1 MLGGKNET
9 IWYIGLRF
17 PQITEIVMLFQYS
30 ESLFYS
36 SIKEEMAYAYIYI
49 TKQQTTPTKLTVGGG
64 RRYPVSTR
72 PITFV
77 KVKTKPKKFGWVI
90 FIFLHGDRK
99 DGISPIKKRKKNVV
113 TKANTVGLLQ

>member
-1 MLGGKNET
+1 
-9 IWYIGLRF
+9 
-17 PQITEIVMLFQYS
+17 MLFQYS

-77 KVKTKPKKFGWVI
+77 KVKANQKSSDGFY
-90 FIFLHGDRK
+90 FFLHRDRK
-99 DGISPIKKRKKNVV
+99 DGISPIKKKK
-113 TKANTVGLLQ
+113 KKKKIL